1 MINESE
7 SGIDIIDE
15 KFTYYFLRYINAH
28 RHEFNNS
35 YELGEWLISSIL
47 QKAIKSKVPNKE
59 RMVLAIKYL
68 MKNFNI
74 KKFFL
79 EVDND

>member
-1 MINESE
+1 MITESE

-15 KFTYYFLRYINAH
+15 KFKYYFLRYINAH
-28 RHEFNNS
+28 RHEFTNS
-35 YELGEWLISSIL
+35 YELGEWLITSIL
-47 QKAIKSKVPNKE
+47 ENSLKSKVPNKE
-59 RMVLAIKYL
+59 RMILAIKYL

-74 KKFFL
+74 KKFFS